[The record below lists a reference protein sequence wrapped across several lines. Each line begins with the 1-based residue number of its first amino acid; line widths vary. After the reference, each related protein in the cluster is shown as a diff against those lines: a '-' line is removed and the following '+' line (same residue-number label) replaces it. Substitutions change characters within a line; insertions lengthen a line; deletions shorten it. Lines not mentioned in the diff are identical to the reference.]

1 VSYGLCNTHCVQT
14 TRLDSSA
21 NDALDGKMLIMPS
34 DFFRFLLQARVVPC
48 YLNPVAQFILCPGYP
63 KALIRLLKF
72 FGWSIVAV
80 FCGLLLGL
88 SGAFLYLSP
97 GLPSVEA
104 LRSIQL
110 QIPLR
115 VYSSDNKLIAE
126 FGEMRRTPIRF
137 ADIPPNFINALLSA
151 EDDNF
156 ANHYGVDP
164 SSLMRAATQLVKSG
178 HIQSGGSTIT
188 MQVAKNFFLTS
199 ERSFS
204 RKTTEILLALQIER
218 QLTKDE
224 ILELYVNK
232 IYLGNRA
239 YGIEAAAQVYYG
251 KSIRDVSLAQMAMIA
266 GLPKAPS
273 RFNPL
278 ANPAR
283 SKERRDWIL
292 GRMYKLGKIT
302 EADYTTAINE
312 PLNASYHVPTPEVN
326 APYIAE
332 MARAEM
338 VGRYGSDAY
347 TEGFRVT
354 TTVPSNLQE
363 MANTALHEGLM
374 TYDQRH
380 GYRGPESR
388 LPGKT
393 REAWATELTKQRT
406 ISSLE
411 PAIVTQV
418 DKTGLQVLT
427 RTGEEHVGWD
437 SMKWARPF
445 LNTNSMGANPK
456 QPSDVAQVGDLIRVQ
471 RQPDNSLKFSQIPQ
485 AQGALVSLDPQNGAI
500 RSLVGGFAF
509 EQSNYNRAMQA
520 KRQPGSSFKPFVYSA
535 ALDNGYTAASLVNDA
550 PIVFVDEYL
559 DKVWRP
565 KNDTNT
571 FLGPIRLREGLYKSR
586 NLVSIRLV
594 QALGIDRTIDYI
606 SKFGFNKQ
614 DLPRNLSLALGTAT
628 LTPMEIATGW
638 STFANGGYKISPY
651 IIDKIE
657 SRNGDT
663 LFVANPPSVPQGAA
677 VTNGIAA
684 PTDAQAFTV
693 NATPGEAPA
702 APGAAPQTP
711 AVAER
716 IVDGRTTYILNSMLE
731 DVIKLGTGRR
741 ALALGRSD
749 IAGKTGTTN
758 ESKDAWFSGYNADYV
773 TTVWTGFD
781 QPESLGKREFGGT
794 VALPIWMNYMAAALK
809 DKPPHTQPEPE
820 GILSLRVD
828 PVSGRAASPGTPG
841 AYFELFKAEDT
852 PPSVNELGNGN
863 APGSPL
869 PADEAA
875 PIDLF

>member
-1 VSYGLCNTHCVQT
+1 
-14 TRLDSSA
+14 
-21 NDALDGKMLIMPS
+21 M
-34 DFFRFLLQARVVPC
+34 
-48 YLNPVAQFILCPGYP
+48 
-63 KALIRLLKF
+63 RLLKF

-80 FCGLLLGL
+80 FCGLLLAL

-115 VYSSDNKLIAE
+115 VYSSDGKLIAE

-302 EADYTTAINE
+302 EAAYTEAINE

-354 TTVPSNLQE
+354 TTVPSDLQE
-363 MANTALHEGLM
+363 MANTAVHEGLM
-374 TYDQRH
+374 IYDQRH

-393 REAWATELTKQRT
+393 QAAWASELTKQRT
-406 ISSLE
+406 ISGLE
-411 PAIVTQV
+411 PAIVTLV
-418 DKTGLQVLT
+418 EKNGLQVLT
-427 RTGEEHVGWD
+427 RNGEEHVAWD

-445 LNTNSMGANPK
+445 LNTNSMGPVPR
-456 QPSDVAQVGDLIRVQ
+456 QPADVAQVGDLIRVQ
-471 RQPDNSLKFSQIPQ
+471 RQADNSLKFSQIPV
-485 AQGALVSLDPQNGAI
+485 AQGALVTLDPQNGAI
-500 RSLVGGFAF
+500 RALVGGFAF

-520 KRQPGSSFKPFVYSA
+520 KRQPGSSFKPFIYSA
-535 ALDNGYTAASLVNDA
+535 ALDNGYTPASLVNDA

-571 FLGPIRLREGLYKSR
+571 FLGPIRMREALYKSR
-586 NLVSIRLV
+586 NLVSIRLLQSMGV
-594 QALGIDRTIDYI
+594 DRTIDYI

-638 STFANGGYKISPY
+638 STFANGGYKITPY

-657 SRNGDT
+657 SRNGEL
-663 LFVANPPSVPQGAA
+663 LFSANPPSAPTGNTA
-677 VTNGIAA
+677 TNGIAA
-684 PTDAQAFTV
+684 PEHNFTINNV
-693 NATPGEAPA
+693 AGETSAPA
-702 APGAAPQTP
+702 ATQAP

-716 IVDGRTTYILNSMLE
+716 IIDGRTTYILNSMLQ

-741 ALALGRSD
+741 ALALGRTD
-749 IAGKTGTTN
+749 LAGKTGTTN

-781 QPESLGKREFGGT
+781 QPESLGRREYGGT
-794 VALPIWMNYMAAALK
+794 VALPIWMSFMGAALK

-828 PVSGRAASPGTPG
+828 PVSGRAATPGTPN
-841 AYFELFKAEDT
+841 AYFELFKSEDT
-852 PPSVNELGNGN
+852 PPSVNELGNG
-863 APGSPL
+863 AVPGSPL

>member
-1 VSYGLCNTHCVQT
+1 
-14 TRLDSSA
+14 
-21 NDALDGKMLIMPS
+21 M
-34 DFFRFLLQARVVPC
+34 
-48 YLNPVAQFILCPGYP
+48 
-63 KALIRLLKF
+63 IRLLKF

-115 VYSSDNKLIAE
+115 VYSSDGKLIAE

-164 SSLMRAATQLVKSG
+164 SSLMRAASQLVKSG

-292 GRMYKLGKIT
+292 GRMYKLGKID
-302 EADYTTAINE
+302 EAAYQAAINE

-363 MANTALHEGLM
+363 MANTAVHEGLI

-393 REAWATELTKQRT
+393 PAAWATELTKQRT
-406 ISSLE
+406 ISGLE
-411 PAIVTQV
+411 PAIVTLIEKNGV
-418 DKTGLQVLT
+418 QVLT
-427 RTGEEHVGWD
+427 RNGEEHVSWD

-445 LNTNSMGANPK
+445 LNTNSMGPVPK

-471 RQPDNSLKFSQIPQ
+471 RQDNVLKFSQIPV
-485 AQGALVSLDPQNGAI
+485 AQSALVSLDPQNGAI
-500 RSLVGGFAF
+500 RALVGGFAF

-535 ALDNGYTAASLVNDA
+535 ALDNGYTPATLVNDA

-571 FLGPIRLREGLYKSR
+571 FLGPIRMREALYKSR
-586 NLVSIRLV
+586 NLVSIRLL
-594 QALGIDRTIDYI
+594 QALGVDRTIDYI

-638 STFANGGYKISPY
+638 STFANGGYKITPY

-663 LFVANPPSVPQGAA
+663 LFVANPPSVPKGDVASS
-677 VTNGIAA
+677 GIAA
-684 PTDAQAFTV
+684 PASTAFTV
-693 NATPGEAPA
+693 NPTPGEAPA
-702 APGAAPQTP
+702 AQTTVQAP

-716 IVDGRTTYILNSMLE
+716 IVDGRTTFILNSMLE

-741 ALALGRSD
+741 ALSMGRSD

-794 VALPIWMNYMAAALK
+794 VALPIWMNYMSAALK
-809 DKPPHTQPEPE
+809 GKPPHTQAEPE

-828 PVSGRAASPGTPG
+828 PVSGRAATPSTPG
-841 AYFELFKAEDT
+841 AYFELFKSEDT

>member
-1 VSYGLCNTHCVQT
+1 
-14 TRLDSSA
+14 
-21 NDALDGKMLIMPS
+21 
-34 DFFRFLLQARVVPC
+34 
-48 YLNPVAQFILCPGYP
+48 
-63 KALIRLLKF
+63 LIRLLKF
-72 FGWSIVAV
+72 LWWSLVAV
-80 FCGLLLGL
+80 FCALLLGL

-97 GLPSVEA
+97 NLPSVDA

-115 VYSSDNKLIAE
+115 VYSSDGKLIAE

-137 ADIPPNFINALLSA
+137 AEIPPNFINALLSA

-164 SSLMRAATQLVKSG
+164 GSLMRAASQLVKSG

-188 MQVAKNFFLTS
+188 MQVAKNYFLTS

-278 ANPAR
+278 ANAAR
-283 SKERRDWIL
+283 AKERRDWIL
-292 GRMYKLGKIT
+292 GRMYKLGKIDQS
-302 EADYTTAINE
+302 AYQAALNE

-338 VGRYGSDAY
+338 VGRYGSEAY
-347 TEGFRVT
+347 TEGFSVT
-354 TTVPSNLQE
+354 TTVSSDLQE
-363 MANTALHEGLM
+363 HANKAVQQGLID
-374 TYDQRH
+374 YDQRH
-380 GYRGPESR
+380 GYRGPETR
-388 LPGKT
+388 LPGMT
-393 REAWATELTKQRT
+393 REGWAQELSKQRP
-406 ISSLE
+406 ISGLE
-411 PAIVTQV
+411 PAIVSQV
-418 DKTGLQVLT
+418 DKTGIRVLT
-427 RTGEEHVGWD
+427 RNGEKEETVDWA
-437 SMKWARPF
+437 SMKWARPY
-445 LNTNSMGANPK
+445 LNTNSVGANPK
-456 QPSDVAQVGDLIRVQ
+456 QPGDVVKVGDMVRLQ
-471 RQPDNSLKFSQIPQ
+471 RQENGTLKFSQIPT
-485 AQGALVSLDPQNGAI
+485 AQSALVSLDPQNGAI
-500 RSLVGGFAF
+500 RALVGGFAF
-509 EQSNYNRAMQA
+509 EQSNYNRALQA
-520 KRQPGSSFKPFVYSA
+520 KRQPGSSFKPFLYSA
-535 ALDNGYTAASLVNDA
+535 ALDNGYTASSLVNDA

-571 FLGPIRLREGLYKSR
+571 FLGPIRLREALYKSR
-586 NLVSIRLV
+586 NLVSIRLL
-594 QALGIDRTIDYI
+594 QQLGIDTSIDYI
-606 SKFGFNKQ
+606 TRFGFNKA

-628 LTPMEIATGW
+628 LTPMEIVSGW
-638 STFANGGYKISPY
+638 ATFANGGYKVNSYLIQN
-651 IIDKIE
+651 IV
-657 SRNGDT
+657 SRDGAT
-663 LFVANPPSVPQGAA
+663 LFQANPPSVPA
-677 VTNGIAA
+677 VEAKTVVDTHSVAVPNGPALVTSSTEGVPA
-684 PTDAQAFTV
+684 SPPPAD
-693 NATPGEAPA
+693 PA
-702 APGAAPQTP
+702 APAIAP
-711 AVAER
+711 R
-716 IVDGRTTYILNSMLE
+716 IVDGRTTYILNSMLQ
-731 DVIKLGTGRR
+731 DVIKRGTGRR
-741 ALALGRSD
+741 ALAMNRPD

-758 ESKDAWFSGYNADYV
+758 ESKDAWFTGYNADYV

-781 QPESLGKREFGGT
+781 QPESLGRHEFGGT
-794 VALPIWMNYMAAALK
+794 VALPIWMDFMSAALK
-809 DKPPHTQPEPE
+809 DKPPHQQAEPD

-828 PVSGRAASPGTPG
+828 PISGRAATPSTPN
-841 AYFELFKAEDT
+841 AFFELFKSEDT
-852 PPSVNELGNGN
+852 PPSVNELGGSS

-869 PADEAA
+869 PADESA

>member
-1 VSYGLCNTHCVQT
+1 
-14 TRLDSSA
+14 
-21 NDALDGKMLIMPS
+21 M
-34 DFFRFLLQARVVPC
+34 
-48 YLNPVAQFILCPGYP
+48 
-63 KALIRLLKF
+63 IRLLKF
-72 FGWSIVAV
+72 LWWSLVAV
-80 FCGLLLGL
+80 FCALLLGL

-97 GLPSVEA
+97 NLPSVDA

-115 VYSSDNKLIAE
+115 VYSSDGKLIAE

-164 SSLMRAATQLVKSG
+164 GSLMRAASQLVKSG

-188 MQVAKNFFLTS
+188 MQVAKNYFLTS

-278 ANPAR
+278 ANAAR
-283 SKERRDWIL
+283 AKERRDWIL
-292 GRMYKLGKIT
+292 GRMYKLGKIDQS
-302 EADYTTAINE
+302 AYQAALNE

-338 VGRYGSDAY
+338 VGRYGSSAY

-354 TTVPSNLQE
+354 TTVPSDLQE
-363 MANTALHEGLM
+363 HANKAVQQGLID
-374 TYDQRH
+374 YDQRH
-380 GYRGPESR
+380 GYRGPETR
-388 LPGKT
+388 LPGMT
-393 REAWATELTKQRT
+393 REGWAQELTKQRT
-406 ISSLE
+406 ISGLE
-411 PAIVTQV
+411 PAIVSQV
-418 DKTGLQVLT
+418 DKTGIRVLT
-427 RTGEEHVGWD
+427 RNGEKEESVDWA
-437 SMKWARPF
+437 SMKWARPY
-445 LNTNSMGANPK
+445 LNTNSVGANPK
-456 QPSDVAQVGDLIRVQ
+456 LPADVVKVGDLVRLQ
-471 RQPDNSLKFSQIPQ
+471 RQENGTLKFSQIPV
-485 AQGALVSLDPQNGAI
+485 AQSALVSLDPQNGAI
-500 RSLVGGFAF
+500 RALVGGFAF
-509 EQSNYNRAMQA
+509 EQSNYNRALQA
-520 KRQPGSSFKPFVYSA
+520 KRQPGSSFKPFLYSA
-535 ALDNGYTAASLVNDA
+535 ALDNGYTASSLVNDA

-571 FLGPIRLREGLYKSR
+571 FLGPIRLREALYKSR
-586 NLVSIRLV
+586 NLVSIRLL
-594 QALGIDRTIDYI
+594 QQLGIDTSIDYI
-606 SKFGFNKQ
+606 TRFGFNKA

-628 LTPMEIATGW
+628 LTPMEIVSGW
-638 STFANGGYKISPY
+638 ATFANGGYKVNSYLIQN
-651 IIDKIE
+651 IV
-657 SRNGDT
+657 SRDGET
-663 LFVANPPSVPQGAA
+663 LFQANPPSVPA
-677 VTNGIAA
+677 VEVKTVADTHSVAVPNGPALVTSSTEGVPA
-684 PTDAQAFTV
+684 D
-693 NATPGEAPA
+693 TPPADPA
-702 APGAAPQTP
+702 APAIAP
-711 AVAER
+711 R
-716 IVDGRTTYILNSMLE
+716 IVDGRTTYILNSMLQ
-731 DVIKLGTGRR
+731 DVIKRGTGRR
-741 ALALGRSD
+741 ALAMNRPD

-758 ESKDAWFSGYNADYV
+758 ESKDAWFTGYNADYV

-781 QPESLGKREFGGT
+781 QPESLGRHEFGGT
-794 VALPIWMNYMAAALK
+794 VALPIWMDFMSAALK
-809 DKPPHTQPEPE
+809 DKPPHQQAEPD

-828 PVSGRAASPGTPG
+828 PISGRAATPSTPN
-841 AYFELFKAEDT
+841 AFFELFKSEDT
-852 PPSVNELGNGN
+852 PPSVNELGGGS

-869 PADEAA
+869 PADESA

>member
-1 VSYGLCNTHCVQT
+1 
-14 TRLDSSA
+14 
-21 NDALDGKMLIMPS
+21 M
-34 DFFRFLLQARVVPC
+34 
-48 YLNPVAQFILCPGYP
+48 
-63 KALIRLLKF
+63 RLLKF
-72 FGWSIVAV
+72 FGYSFVAIV
-80 FCGLLLGL
+80 CGLLLVF
-88 SGAFLYLSP
+88 SGAYLYLSP

-115 VYSSDNKLIAE
+115 VYSSDEKLIAE

-164 SSLMRAATQLVKSG
+164 SSLVRAATQLVKSG

-204 RKTTEILLALQIER
+204 RKATEILLALQIER

-239 YGIEAAAQVYYG
+239 YGIEAASQVYYG
-251 KSIRDVSLAQMAMIA
+251 KSIRDASLAQMAMIA

-292 GRMYKLGKIT
+292 GRMYKLGKIDQSAY
-302 EADYTTAINE
+302 ESAVAE
-312 PLNASYHVPTPEVN
+312 PLNASYHVPTPEVS

-354 TTVPSNLQE
+354 TTIPSNLQE
-363 MANTALHEGLM
+363 IANHAVHEGLIA
-374 TYDQRH
+374 YDQRH

-393 REAWATELTKQRT
+393 LSAWTVELGKQRS
-406 ISSLE
+406 ISGLD

-418 DKTGLQVLT
+418 KKDGVQVLT
-427 RTGEEHVGWD
+427 RSGEEHVAWD

-445 LNTNSMGANPK
+445 LNTNSMGPMPK

-471 RQPDNSLKFSQIPQ
+471 RQKDDSLKFSQVPV

-500 RSLVGGFAF
+500 RALVGGFAF
-509 EQSNYNRAMQA
+509 EQSNYNRATQA

-571 FLGPIRLREGLYKSR
+571 FLGPIRVREALYKSR
-586 NLVSIRLV
+586 NLVSIRLL
-594 QALGIDRTIDYI
+594 QAMGVGKTIDYMTR
-606 SKFGFNKQ
+606 FGFNKQ
-614 DLPRNLSLALGTAT
+614 DLPPNLSLALGTAT

-638 STFANGGYKISPY
+638 SVFANGGYKVTPY
-651 IIDKIE
+651 LIDKIE

-663 LFVANPPSVPQGAA
+663 LFVANPPSVPNGVAA
-677 VTNGIAA
+677 SDGLAAPANSGITIEPTPGAA
-684 PTDAQAFTV
+684 PTDA
-693 NATPGEAPA
+693 TPAPA
-702 APGAAPQTP
+702 AP

-716 IVDGRTTYILNSMLE
+716 IVDGRTTYILTSMLQ
-731 DVIKLGTGRR
+731 DVIKRGTGRR
-741 ALALGRSD
+741 ALALGRTD
-749 IAGKTGTTN
+749 LAGKTGTTN
-758 ESKDAWFSGYNADYV
+758 ESKDAWFSGYNADYI
-773 TTVWTGFD
+773 TTVWTGYD
-781 QPESLGKREFGGT
+781 QPESLGRREYGGT
-794 VALPIWMNYMAAALK
+794 VALPIWMSYMGGALK
-809 DKPPHTQPEPE
+809 DKPAHTQAEPE
-820 GILSLRVD
+820 GILSLRID
-828 PVSGRAASPGTPG
+828 PISGRAAAPGTPN
-841 AYFELFKAEDT
+841 AYFELFKSEDT
-852 PPSVNELGNGN
+852 PPSMNELGNGV

-869 PADEAA
+869 PADESA

>member
-1 VSYGLCNTHCVQT
+1 
-14 TRLDSSA
+14 
-21 NDALDGKMLIMPS
+21 M
-34 DFFRFLLQARVVPC
+34 
-48 YLNPVAQFILCPGYP
+48 
-63 KALIRLLKF
+63 IRLLKF
-72 FGWSIVAV
+72 FGYSIVAIV
-80 FCGLLLGL
+80 CGLLLVL
-88 SGAFLYLSP
+88 SGAYLYLSP

-115 VYSSDNKLIAE
+115 VYSSDEKLIAE

-137 ADIPPNFINALLSA
+137 ADIPPNFISALLSA

-164 SSLMRAATQLVKSG
+164 SSLVRAATQLVKSG

-204 RKTTEILLALQIER
+204 RKATEILLALQIER

-239 YGIEAAAQVYYG
+239 YGIEAASQVYYG
-251 KSIRDVSLAQMAMIA
+251 KSIRDASLAQMAMIA

-292 GRMYKLGKIT
+292 GRMYKLGKIDQAAY
-302 EADYTTAINE
+302 ESAVAE

-363 MANTALHEGLM
+363 IANESVHSGLIA
-374 TYDQRH
+374 YDQRH

-393 REAWATELTKQRT
+393 LSAWTAELGKQRA
-406 ISSLE
+406 ISGLE

-418 DKTGLQVLT
+418 NKDGVQVLT
-427 RTGEEHVGWD
+427 RTGEARVAWD

-445 LNTNSMGANPK
+445 LNTNSMGPMPK
-456 QPSDVAQVGDLIRVQ
+456 QPADVAQVGDLIRVQ
-471 RQPDNSLKFSQIPQ
+471 RQKDDSLKFSQVPM
-485 AQGALVSLDPQNGAI
+485 AQSALVSLDPQNGAI
-500 RSLVGGFAF
+500 RALVGGFAF
-509 EQSNYNRAMQA
+509 EQSNYNRATQA
-520 KRQPGSSFKPFVYSA
+520 KRQPGSSFKPFIYSA

-571 FLGPIRLREGLYKSR
+571 FLGPIRIREALYKSR
-586 NLVSIRLV
+586 NLVSIRLL
-594 QALGIDRTIDYI
+594 QAMGVGKTIDYI
-606 SKFGFNKQ
+606 TRFGFAKS
-614 DLPRNLSLALGTAT
+614 DLPPNLSLALGTAT

-651 IIDKIE
+651 LIDKIE

-663 LFVANPPSVPQGAA
+663 LFTANPPRVPADVVNGMAA
-677 VTNGIAA
+677 TDGLAAPSNGGITIEPTPGTAPTTAAA
-684 PTDAQAFTV
+684 PTEPQA
-693 NATPGEAPA
+693 
-702 APGAAPQTP
+702 P

-716 IVDGRTTYILNSMLE
+716 IVDGRTTYILNSILE
-731 DVIKLGTGRR
+731 DVIKKGTGRR
-741 ALALGRSD
+741 ALALGRAD

-773 TTVWTGFD
+773 TTVWTGYD
-781 QPESLGKREFGGT
+781 QPESLGRREFGGT
-794 VALPIWMNYMAAALK
+794 VALPIWMSYMGAALK
-809 DKPPHTQPEPE
+809 DKPLHTQPEPE
-820 GILSLRVD
+820 GILSLRID
-828 PVSGRAASPGTPG
+828 PVSGRAASPSTPN
-841 AYFELFKAEDT
+841 AYFELFKSEDT
-852 PPSVNELGNGN
+852 PPSVNELGNG
-863 APGSPL
+863 AVPGSPL

>member
-1 VSYGLCNTHCVQT
+1 
-14 TRLDSSA
+14 
-21 NDALDGKMLIMPS
+21 M
-34 DFFRFLLQARVVPC
+34 
-48 YLNPVAQFILCPGYP
+48 
-63 KALIRLLKF
+63 RLLKF
-72 FGWSIVAV
+72 FWWSLVAI

-97 GLPSVEA
+97 SLPSVDA

-115 VYSSDNKLIAE
+115 VYSSDGKLIAE

-137 ADIPPNFINALLSA
+137 AEIPPNFINALLSA

-164 SSLMRAATQLVKSG
+164 GSLMRAASQLIKSG

-188 MQVAKNFFLTS
+188 MQVAKNYFLTS

-251 KSIRDVSLAQMAMIA
+251 KSIRDITLAQMAMIA

-278 ANPAR
+278 ANPVRA
-283 SKERRDWIL
+283 KERRDWIL
-292 GRMYKLGKIT
+292 GRMFKLGKIDQN
-302 EADYTTAINE
+302 AYQAALSE
-312 PLNASYHVPTPEVN
+312 PINASYHVPTPEVN

-338 VGRYGSDAY
+338 VGRYGSEAY

-354 TTVPSNLQE
+354 TTVPSDLQE
-363 MANTALHEGLM
+363 HANNAVQEGLID
-374 TYDQRH
+374 YDQRH

-388 LPGKT
+388 FPGMT
-393 REAWATELTKQRT
+393 RESWAKELIKQRT
-406 ISSLE
+406 ISTLE

-418 DKTGLQVLT
+418 DKTGLRVLT
-427 RTGEEHVGWD
+427 RNGEKEETVDWAT
-437 SMKWARPF
+437 MKWARPY
-445 LNTNSMGANPK
+445 LNTNSLGPNPR
-456 QPSDVAQVGDLIRVQ
+456 QPADVAQVGDLIRVQ
-471 RQPDNSLKFSQIPQ
+471 RQENDSLKFSQIPV
-485 AQGALVSLDPQNGAI
+485 AQSALVSLDPQNGAI
-500 RSLVGGFAF
+500 RALVGGFAF

-520 KRQPGSSFKPFVYSA
+520 KRQPGSSFKPFLYCA
-535 ALDNGYTAASLVNDA
+535 ALDNGYTASSLVNDA

-565 KNDTNT
+565 KNDTGT
-571 FLGPIRLREGLYKSR
+571 FLGPIRLREALYKSR
-586 NLVSIRLV
+586 NLVSIRLL
-594 QALGIDRTIDYI
+594 QQLGIDNAINYI
-606 SKFGFNKQ
+606 TRFGFNKD

-628 LTPMEIATGW
+628 LTPMEIVSGW
-638 STFANGGYKISPY
+638 STFANGGYKVSPY
-651 IIDKIE
+651 LIQKIE
-657 SRNGDT
+657 SRDGAT
-663 LFVANPPSVPQGAA
+663 LFEANPPTVPA
-677 VTNGIAA
+677 VDSHTAPNTNVVAVPNGPALVA
-684 PTDAQAFTV
+684 SSTEGPPPTTQPA
-693 NATPGEAPA
+693 EPA
-702 APGAAPQTP
+702 AP

-716 IVDGRTTYILNSMLE
+716 IVDGRTTYILNSMLK
-731 DVIKLGTGRR
+731 DVIKRGTGRR
-741 ALALGRSD
+741 ALAMNRPD

-758 ESKDAWFSGYNADYV
+758 ESKDAWFTGYNADYV

-781 QPESLGKREFGGT
+781 QPESLGRHEFGGT
-794 VALPIWMNYMAAALK
+794 VALPIWMTYMSAALK
-809 DKPPHTQPEPE
+809 DKPPHEQAEPE
-820 GILSLRVD
+820 GLLSLRVD
-828 PVSGRAASPGTPG
+828 PISGRAATPSTPN
-841 AYFELFKAEDT
+841 AFFELFKSEDT
-852 PPSVNELGNGN
+852 PPSVNELGGS

-869 PADEAA
+869 PADESA

>member
-1 VSYGLCNTHCVQT
+1 
-14 TRLDSSA
+14 
-21 NDALDGKMLIMPS
+21 MPS
-34 DFFRFLLQARVVPC
+34 DFFRFLLPARVVLC
-48 YLNPVAQFILCPGYP
+48 VTRNPVAQFILCRGCP

-251 KSIRDVSLAQMAMIA
+251 KSIREVSLAQMAMIA

-302 EADYTTAINE
+302 EADYTAAINE

-427 RTGEEHVGWD
+427 RTGEEHVAWD
-437 SMKWARPF
+437 TMKWARPF
-445 LNTNSMGANPK
+445 LNTNSMGANPR
-456 QPSDVAQVGDLIRVQ
+456 QPSDVAQIGDLVRVQ
-471 RQPDNSLKFSQIPQ
+471 RQPNNSLKFSQIPQ

-571 FLGPIRLREGLYKSR
+571 FLGPIRLREALYKSR
-586 NLVSIRLV
+586 NLVSIRLL
-594 QALGIDRTIDYI
+594 QAMGVGKTIDYI
-606 SKFGFNKQ
+606 TRFGFNKQ
-614 DLPRNLSLALGTAT
+614 DLPPNLSLALGTAT

-638 STFANGGYKISPY
+638 STFANGGYKITPY

-663 LFVANPPSVPQGAA
+663 LFVANPPTVPQGGAA
-677 VTNGIAA
+677 TDGIAA
-684 PTDAQAFTV
+684 PATESFTV
-693 NATPGEAPA
+693 NAAPVPGEAPGSA
-702 APGAAPQTP
+702 AVPQAP

-716 IVDGRTTYILNSMLE
+716 IVDGRTTYILNSMLQ

-781 QPESLGKREFGGT
+781 QPESLGRREFGGT

-809 DKPPHTQPEPE
+809 DKPPHVQPEPE

-828 PVSGRAASPGTPG
+828 PVSGRAASPSTPG

-852 PPSVNELGNGN
+852 PPSVNEIGNGTV
-863 APGSPL
+863 PGSPL
-869 PADEAA
+869 PADEQA